1 MFCRSASF
9 FSFFH
14 YNRHHFLSEG
24 GEVMESKKVKKILN
38 RFGVQA
44 VFRDIP
50 EYYGLILSKIFQ
62 VPLKQIMDNM
72 DCSPYLSEDFL
83 DKFELLLKEYIF
95 AFSCV
100 HSDFEKKILKNG
112 ESCDN
117 INVSNYLFKKKAI
130 KNVDSVLVNLEYKDT
145 TEIPKEFY
153 SKSERS
159 KDDDYIFASYYFNMN
174 YLFHCDINVVKDP
187 KNLEYYFHPLVCYDE
202 TILNEIYKDDSLMME
217 VVKYVQE
224 LYNNPYI
231 IECSL

>member
-1 MFCRSASF
+1 M
-9 FSFFH
+9 
-14 YNRHHFLSEG
+14 
-24 GEVMESKKVKKILN
+24 
-38 RFGVQA
+38 
-44 VFRDIP
+44 
-50 EYYGLILSKIFQ
+50 
-62 VPLKQIMDNM
+62 
-72 DCSPYLSEDFL
+72 
-83 DKFELLLKEYIF
+83 
-95 AFSCV
+95 
-100 HSDFEKKILKNG
+100 
-112 ESCDN
+112 
-117 INVSNYLFKKKAI
+117 SNYLFKKKAL

-187 KNLEYYFHPLVCYDE
+187 KNLEYYFYPLVCYDE